1 MAGAYVKRL
10 RDPVTGRFASTG
22 WTRFTHRFKGGE
34 VEVKLNTAAVRAFGA
49 NQLRGLIQ
57 GVAERGAEGARL
69 RTRPGVGPGPHPHR
83 TDHGWEW
90 EDTGNL
96 AAAIRWA
103 WEELQGRDQVI
114 ALVGVD
120 AEVAPYGHWL
130 ELGFHG
136 PSGRFYRYPFL
147 APAME
152 VAMRDW
158 QRYVR
163 LAKLPAVIPG

>member
-1 MAGAYVKRL
+1 MPGGFVKRL
-10 RDPVTGRFASTG
+10 RDPFTGRFVTTG
-22 WTRFTHRFKGGE
+22 WTRFTHRFRGGE
-34 VEVKLNTAAVRAFGA
+34 VDVTLNTAAVRLFGSNA
-49 NQLRGLIQ
+49 MRNVVS
-57 GVAERGAEGARL
+57 GVAERTVEGAKL

-83 TDHGWEW
+83 QWGNWPPH

-96 AAAIRWA
+96 ADAIQWA

-120 AEVAPYGHWL
+120 AAKAPYGRWL

-147 APAME
+147 EPAAK
-152 VAMRDW
+152 VACRDW
-158 QRYVR
+158 KRYVKRGR
-163 LAKLPAVIPG
+163 LR